1 MRRRR
6 FPVHLLRVLRRYS
19 SLENRRDDFH
29 FNHQV
34 TGGGGGCASYIAGLV
49 YMVARPSPKLT
60 QFLKLEKAALS
71 RDHFGRT
78 GGSGLGPRRTFG
90 SVRGPAGG
98 NFHSGHRPPAGPGP
112 AHRLTRA
119 RGSRGVPE
127 PRGRP
132 SQLAQFVP
140 IEGPRHSRVLQVLLQ
155 SRLHPA
161 GPAAHPDPSPA
172 ARRFRLQEAP
182 GSRDTSGVDGVSG
195 GTNFAA
201 APPRCVQGA
210 LTPPSC

>member
-1 MRRRR
+1 MCVLHSRTRLHGGTP
-6 FPVHLLRVLRRYS
+6 FPQINPIPEPRK
-19 SLENRRDDFH
+19 
-29 FNHQV
+29 
-34 TGGGGGCASYIAGLV
+34 GGPCPETISAGRAV
-49 YMVARPSPKLT
+49 
-60 QFLKLEKAALS
+60 Q
-71 RDHFGRT
+71 
-78 GGSGLGPRRTFG
+78 GSGRGATFG

-182 GSRDTSGVDGVSG
+182 GSRDTSGLDGVSG

-201 APPRCVQGA
+201 APPRCVPGA
-210 LTPPSC
+210 FTPPSC